1 MEGHRFNDSTVPP
14 TTRRGVEDEVGRI
27 GEKDWGGSPSTAAV
41 VAALYWGDD
50 DDDDMVQRN
59 DEVVLLVVVVVR
71 CDSVSLLLVVPRSP
85 RPIRPQIT
93 QTRRVPVEIYYRR

>member
-14 TTRRGVEDEVGRI
+14 TTRRVEDEVGRI
-27 GEKDWGGSPSTAAV
+27 GENDWGGSPSTAAV

-59 DEVVLLVVVVVR
+59 DEVVLVVVVR
-71 CDSVSLLLVVPRSP
+71 QCVIVACRSP
-85 RPIRPQIT
+85 PVHDPYDHKSHKALRPC
-93 QTRRVPVEIYYRR
+93 E